1 VDNGAIRTN
10 AAGRVDHNRARVF
23 SPFGMGVLDIAVGRW
38 IYDQAKNYDQARNNG
53 AAIAIRDFFDL
64 TR

>member
-1 VDNGAIRTN
+1 M
-10 AAGRVDHNRARVF
+10 DHNRARVF